1 MTIFLNP
8 YYILIGVAVTLM
20 VIGVLVY
27 VAFVR
32 LYGIV
37 RTRPHKSN
45 TISLSHSNPIGVEYS
60 DKINIKE
67 PIQSP
72 TNEWDW

>member
-32 LYGIV
+32 LYNIV
-37 RTRPHKSN
+37 RTRPIKSN
-45 TISLSHSNPIGVEYS
+45 HILYSNPIGIEYS
-60 DKINIKE
+60 DRIVNTMS
-67 PIQSP
+67 PPSP